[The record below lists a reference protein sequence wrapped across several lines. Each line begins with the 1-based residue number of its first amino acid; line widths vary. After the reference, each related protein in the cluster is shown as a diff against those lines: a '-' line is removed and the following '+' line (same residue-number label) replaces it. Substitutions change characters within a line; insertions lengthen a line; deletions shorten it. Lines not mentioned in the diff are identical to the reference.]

1 MNSLDSS
8 INKNRSFFVKIEET
22 GLGQLLRFIKNRPV
36 TIQNIQNL
44 RNIEKPKTEN
54 SSNKAKKNWAKTQK
68 LVSLPFLVFPQ
79 NLKFEFSTKTVRFFW
94 FSVKSVGSGF

>member
-1 MNSLDSS
+1 
-8 INKNRSFFVKIEET
+8 VKIEET

-54 SSNKAKKNWAKTQK
+54 SSNKAKKTEQKPKNWS
-68 LVSLPFLVFPQ
+68 VY
-79 NLKFEFSTKTVRFFW
+79 RFW
-94 FSVKSVGSGF
+94 FFPKI

>member
-54 SSNKAKKNWAKTQK
+54 SSNKAKKTEQKPKTWS
-68 LVSLPFLVFPQ
+68 VY
-79 NLKFEFSTKTVRFFW
+79 RFW
-94 FSVKSVGSGF
+94 FFPKI

>member
-36 TIQNIQNL
+36 TIQNL

-54 SSNKAKKNWAKTQK
+54 SSNKAKKLSKNPKTGQ
-68 LVSLPFLVFPQ
+68 FTVFGFSP
-79 NLKFEFSTKTVRFFW
+79 KFKI
-94 FSVKSVGSGF
+94 

>member
-54 SSNKAKKNWAKTQK
+54 SSNKAKKLSKNPKTGQ
-68 LVSLPFLVFPQ
+68 FTVFGFSP
-79 NLKFEFSTKTVRFFW
+79 KFKI
-94 FSVKSVGSGF
+94 